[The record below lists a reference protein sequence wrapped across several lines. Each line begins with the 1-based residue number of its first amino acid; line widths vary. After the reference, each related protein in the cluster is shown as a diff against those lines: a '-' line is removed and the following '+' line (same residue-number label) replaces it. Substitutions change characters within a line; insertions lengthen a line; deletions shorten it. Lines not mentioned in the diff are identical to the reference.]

1 MRILS
6 TCIILALT
14 MLLTSCEKV
23 LQVSITE
30 EKPVLVVEGWLTN
43 KREAHLVR
51 LYYTSPVMDNT
62 SPVVATNALVIL
74 KDNAGNTEKLK
85 EVSGG
90 NYEIRTIRGREG
102 RTYTLSVAFEG
113 SSYEAVS
120 TMPRLSMAAD
130 TLEFKYKKKQLLYP
144 ADGFYPFINGQERGG
159 LGDYTW
165 YKLFRNGKFLN
176 KSSEINLFSDK
187 YVDGNRIGNYEL
199 EIDSPFVSGDHIRVE
214 AWSLN
219 EATYN
224 MMTDI
229 REQLNNKG
237 LFASPL
243 PNARSNI
250 RKLDPD
256 SEDVTGF
263 FGTSMVQSIERIVP

>member
-1 MRILS
+1 MRSLR
-6 TCIILALT
+6 TYIILVLT
-14 MLLTSCEKV
+14 MLLMSCEKV

-43 KREAHLVR
+43 RREAHQIR

-62 SPVVATNALVIL
+62 SPVVAKNATVIL
-74 KDNAGNTEKLK
+74 KDNAGNSEKLK

-90 NYEIRTIRGREG
+90 SYEIRTIRGREG
-102 RTYTLSVAFEG
+102 RTYTLSVLFEG

-144 ADGFYPFINGQERGG
+144 ADGFYPFITGQELRGA
-159 LGDYTW
+159 GDYTW

-229 REQLNNKG
+229 REQLNNNG

-250 RKLDPD
+250 RKLDPN

-263 FGTSMVQSIERIVP
+263 FGTSMVQAIERTVP

>member
-1 MRILS
+1 MRPLI
-6 TCIILALT
+6 TCIILSLA
-14 MLLTSCEKV
+14 MLLMSCEKV
-23 LQVSITE
+23 LQVGITE

-43 KREAHLVR
+43 KREAHQIR
-51 LYYTSPVMDNT
+51 LYYTSPVLDNA
-62 SPVVATNALVIL
+62 SPSVARNAIVTL
-74 KDNAGNTEKLK
+74 KDNAGNSEKLK
-85 EVSGG
+85 EVSEGS
-90 NYEIRTIRGREG
+90 YEIRTIRGKEG
-102 RTYTLSVAFEG
+102 RTYTLSVVFEG

-120 TMPRLSMAAD
+120 AMPRLSMGVD
-130 TLEFKYKKKQLLYP
+130 TLEFKYKNKQLLYP
-144 ADGFYPFINGQERGG
+144 ADGFYPFINGQELRGV
-159 LGDYTW
+159 GDYTW

-187 YVDGNRIGNYEL
+187 YIDGKRIGNYEL

-229 REQLNNKG
+229 REQLNNNG
-237 LFASPL
+237 LFARPL

-250 RKLDPD
+250 RKLDPN
-256 SEDVTGF
+256 SQDVTGF